1 MKRGDIVTGS
11 AARPPASKRRPYI
24 VVQSDLTSDRA
35 VTLTVCPLTAQP
47 SGASLY
53 RVPIAASAGNRL
65 DRDSE
70 AAADLVQTL
79 ARDQLTATGGHIE
92 TWQVSLIDQAL
103 RFHLD
108 L

>member
-1 MKRGDIVTGS
+1 MKRGDIVTG
-11 AARPPASKRRPYI
+11 AASRQLASKRPYV

-35 VTLTVCPLTAQP
+35 STLTVCPLTTQP
-47 SGASLY
+47 SGANLY
-53 RVPIAASAGNRL
+53 RVPIASSARNRL

-79 ARDQLTATGGHIE
+79 ARKQLAATGGSIE
-92 TWQVSLIDQAL
+92 SWQVSLIDQAL

>member
-11 AARPPASKRRPYI
+11 AARPLVSKRRPYI

-35 VTLTVCPLTAQP
+35 TTLTVCPLTTQA

-53 RVPIAASAGNRL
+53 RVPIAPSPGNRL

-70 AAADLVQTL
+70 AATDLVQTL
-79 ARDQLTATGGHIE
+79 SRDQLTPTGGAIE
-92 TWQVSLIDQAL
+92 AWQVLLIDQAL